1 MAKKKTRK
9 GHFQTGQVDLEL
21 YGKCARFIEDGML
34 LYSGDV
40 MTSALLEALLAVVH
54 NEGVTNG
61 VDAAVD
67 ANNYPE
73 ATRRKAKSR
82 AAAAGSAR

>member
-1 MAKKKTRK
+1 MAKKLKK

-34 LYSGDV
+34 LHGGDV

-54 NEGVTNG
+54 QEGVTKG

-67 ANNYPE
+67 ANNYTE
-73 ATRRKAKSR
+73 ATRRKAKS
-82 AAAAGSAR
+82 AAAGSGK